1 MKIGKTGKGLLL
13 AVTALATGAMALFL
27 GACGEN
33 SANNEEHIHDYTA
46 RREIVT
52 EAKCNQ
58 EGLARD
64 YCACGDSKEVKLD
77 KTEHSFQVSEE
88 ESVAPTCT
96 KEGTTVEICSVCGE
110 RKVTGHDKLGHDFG
124 EWETV
129 TEPTTT
135 SKGLKKRT
143 CQREGCDGE
152 ETEDIPMIEATDK
165 TDFVIKVQRS
175 TGELFPASRGVR
187 ISVKNSAGEEI
198 LYSYA
203 MSVREALDSNEE
215 YDVEITNIPK
225 GYTLEQ
231 TTYHITAENPNLTVT
246 IPAAVITSSA
256 PASTTYKVGSVMYDQ
271 TLNIVGLN
279 MSDDRT
285 VTISDLLKEY
295 KAILIN
301 IYFKTCQGCLAEVDY
316 LVNSY
321 SMKSSTGNIYGDE
334 VAMLMLGR
342 SNTETKE
349 TMRRFKAVPNYAYTS
364 VNVKSRDIPMMMA
377 YCPALARI
385 FEKSQPPF
393 AGWPTT
399 VIIDSEGVVIYMETA
414 VARNPQHFTSQM
426 DRGIEFYNRIHPEAK
441 DSANEVSVAPE
452 AILPEAVHFGER
464 KEKIG

>member
-33 SANNEEHIHDYTA
+33 SANEEHIHDYTA

-143 CQREGCDGE
+143 CQRDGCDGE

-175 TGELFPASRGVR
+175 TGELFPASRGVS

-198 LYSYA
+198 LHSYK

-246 IPAAVITSSA
+246 IPAALISDSA
-256 PASTTYKVGSVMYDQ
+256 PSSTTYKVGSVVYDQ
-271 TLNIVGLN
+271 ELEIVGLN
-279 MSDDRT
+279 ASDDKT
-285 VTISDLLKEY
+285 VKISDLLKDY

-301 IYFKTCQGCLAEVDY
+301 MYFTTCPGCIYEVDY

-321 SMKSSTGNIYGDE
+321 SMKSKTGKPYGEE
-334 VAMLMLGR
+334 VAMLMLAR
-342 SNTETKE
+342 DNETKQRIR
-349 TMRRFKAVPNYAYTS
+349 TFKENPNTYYDQKA
-364 VNVKSRDIPMMMA
+364 KSRNLPLMMA
-377 YCPALARI
+377 YSAD
-385 FEKSQPPF
+385 FHNHF
-393 AGWPTT
+393 ANNKTDFRGWPTT
-399 VIIDSEGVVIYMETA
+399 IIVDSEGVIIYMKTD
-414 VARNPQHFTSQM
+414 VASNPQHFTSQM
-426 DRGIEFYNRIHPEAK
+426 DRAIEFYNKIHSEAK

-452 AILPEAVHFGER
+452 AILPEAVRFEER
-464 KEKIG
+464 REEKIG

>member
-33 SANNEEHIHDYTA
+33 SANEEHIHDYTA

-96 KEGTTVEICSVCGE
+96 EKGTTVEICSVCGE
-110 RKVTGHDKLGHDFG
+110 RKVTEHDKLGHDFG

-129 TEPTTT
+129 TDPTTT
-135 SKGLKKRT
+135 KEGLKKRT
-143 CQREGCDGE
+143 CKREGCDGE
-152 ETEDIPMIEATDK
+152 ETETIPMIATDK
-165 TDFVIKVQRS
+165 IDFVIKVQRS
-175 TGELFPASRGVR
+175 SGELFPASRGVR
-187 ISVKNSAGEEI
+187 ISVKNSAGKEI
-198 LYSYA
+198 LYSYE
-203 MSVREALDSNEE
+203 MSVREALDPDEA

-231 TTYHITAENPNLTVT
+231 TTYHLTAENPNLTVT
-246 IPAAVITSSA
+246 IPAALISDSA
-256 PASTTYKVGSVMYDQ
+256 PSSTTYKAGSVVYDQ
-271 TLNIVGLN
+271 ELEIVGLN
-279 MSDDRT
+279 ASDDKT
-285 VTISDLLKEY
+285 VKISDLLKDY

-301 IYFKTCQGCLAEVDY
+301 IYFRTCPGCLAEVDY

-321 SMKSSTGNIYGDE
+321 SMKSSTGKSYGDE
-334 VAMLMLGR
+334 VAMMMLGR
-342 SNTETKE
+342 SDTETKE
-349 TMRRFKAVPNYAYTS
+349 TMRTFKKNPNTYMNKYNIQAR
-364 VNVKSRDIPMMMA
+364 NLPLMMA
-377 YCPALARI
+377 YCPELARI
-385 FEKSQPPF
+385 IETSRPPF
-393 AGWPTT
+393 EGWPTT
-399 VIIDSEGVVIYMETA
+399 VIIDSEGVVIYMLTD

-426 DRGIEFYNRIHPEAK
+426 DRAIEFYNKIHSEAK
-441 DSANEVSVAPE
+441 DSANEVSSAPE